1 MSGKSYKCLLFI
13 IIFYLLELL
22 LAGSPAAAEPA
33 SSSLEQPITICI
45 LDSGWNKEEAEG
57 WNYLD
62 NSSDLSDASGHG
74 TLICQLLEELVPDA
88 RLIMLK
94 CFQEEVEN
102 NSEENPLVQAI
113 YDSVDEYQADIINMS
128 WASTLEDPALHE
140 AIQYA
145 SRQGVCLTA
154 AAGNLSFQTPL
165 GSKVYPA
172 GWEEVIGVGG
182 VNVEEDGTV
191 ASSVW
196 YLSSEAVFVCADGNY
211 KEEKGSSFAVP
222 RVTAIIANYLEE
234 NPLAEEADVREYLKN
249 QAADAGKEGY
259 DTTFGWGYLKE

>member
-1 MSGKSYKCLLFI
+1 MNGKCYKCLLFI

-22 LAGSPAAAEPA
+22 RAGSSAAAEPA
-33 SSSLEQPITICI
+33 RSSLEQPITICI
-45 LDSGWNKEEAEG
+45 LDSG

-128 WASTLEDPALHE
+128 WDSTLEDPALHE
-140 AIQYA
+140 AIQM
-145 SRQGVCLTA
+145 
-154 AAGNLSFQTPL
+154 
-165 GSKVYPA
+165 PA
-172 GWEEVIGVGG
+172 GRG
-182 VNVEEDGTV
+182 
-191 ASSVW
+191 
-196 YLSSEAVFVCADGNY
+196 CALQLQQ
-211 KEEKGSSFAVP
+211 E
-222 RVTAIIANYLEE
+222 I
-234 NPLAEEADVREYLKN
+234 
-249 QAADAGKEGY
+249 
-259 DTTFGWGYLKE
+259 